1 MDTWNLEILD
11 IHSNSRYVE
20 DYLERFEIW
29 CLTRKSL
36 DAEKKTAHF
45 LSAVWKEAY
54 VLIKHLAFP
63 ESPIQL
69 KYEELKDLLLKHF
82 QSVNFE
88 ATERAKFHC
97 LACDPNQSV
106 RDFILQL
113 QTQAAHCN
121 FKNQLQTQLRNKL
134 IAGINCSELQQQLL
148 LIPNCTFQTVK
159 VICEKYQDVSVAAR
173 EEPKVLFS
181 HNRGSALEAQQT
193 RQFKSVNTK
202 L

>member
-1 MDTWNLEILD
+1 MDTCNLEILD

-45 LSAVWKEAY
+45 LSAVGKEAY
-54 VLIKHLAFP
+54 ALIKNLAFP

-82 QSVNFE
+82 QPVNFE

-97 LACDPNQSV
+97 LARDPN
-106 RDFILQL
+106 
-113 QTQAAHCN
+113 
-121 FKNQLQTQLRNKL
+121 
-134 IAGINCSELQQQLL
+134 
-148 LIPNCTFQTVK
+148 
-159 VICEKYQDVSVAAR
+159 
-173 EEPKVLFS
+173 
-181 HNRGSALEAQQT
+181 
-193 RQFKSVNTK
+193 
-202 L
+202 